1 MLVDLYDQSTLLQT
15 FSDLVSDSSI
25 TVGELITAL
34 TVLQEATVTET
45 KQINRDVEAI
55 DQSVEGWTE

>member
-15 FSDLVSDSSI
+15 FSELVSDSSI

-55 DQSVEGWTE
+55 DQSDEGWTE

>member
-1 MLVDLYDQSTLLQT
+1 MLADLYDQSTLLQT
-15 FSDLVSDSSI
+15 FSELVSDSSI

-55 DQSVEGWTE
+55 DQSDEGWTE

>member
-15 FSDLVSDSSI
+15 FSELVSDSSI

>member
-1 MLVDLYDQSTLLQT
+1 MLADLYDQSTLLQT
-15 FSDLVSDSSI
+15 FSELVSDSSI

>member
-15 FSDLVSDSSI
+15 FSELVSDSSI

-45 KQINRDVEAI
+45 KQIKRDVEVI

>member
-1 MLVDLYDQSTLLQT
+1 MLADLYDQSTLLQT
-15 FSDLVSDSSI
+15 FSELVSDSSI

-55 DQSVEGWTE
+55 DQSEEGWTE

>member
-15 FSDLVSDSSI
+15 FSELVSDSSI
-25 TVGELITAL
+25 TVGELIIAL